1 MVDARDPSERQG
13 RPDKASLDASCVV
26 AQRLGY
32 HTFYSG
38 VVTTTE
44 GTRPDG
50 KSEDMLALER
60 QVCFALSV
68 AARNVVAVYRPVLE
82 PLGLTHPQY
91 LVMLALWQ
99 HGSLS
104 VKELSRLLQLDPG
117 TLSPLL
123 KRLEAAGLLRRERDP
138 KDQRNL
144 ALALTDSGKALRAA
158 AETIP
163 AGIVERLG
171 MPIEELM
178 ALHGALTQVIAASQR
193 ALTTPAVADGTEPQA
208 TVA

>member
-1 MVDARDPSERQG
+1 MTISETA
-13 RPDKASLDASCVV
+13 DDVLV
-26 AQRLGY
+26 
-32 HTFYSG
+32 
-38 VVTTTE
+38 
-44 GTRPDG
+44 
-50 KSEDMLALER
+50 LER

-99 HGSLS
+99 HGTLS
-104 VKELSRLLQLDPG
+104 VKDLSGLLQLDPG

-123 KRLEAAGLLRRERDP
+123 KRLESAGLLRRERDP

-144 ALALTDSGKALRAA
+144 ALALTEKGTALRAE
-158 AETIP
+158 AEKIP

-171 MPIEELM
+171 LPVEELM
-178 ALHGALTQVIAASQR
+178 DLQSALTRVIAASQR
-193 ALTTPAVADGTEPQA
+193 ALNRTGDVR
-208 TVA
+208 

>member
-1 MVDARDPSERQG
+1 MTTSQTPQVPLE
-13 RPDKASLDASCVV
+13 
-26 AQRLGY
+26 
-32 HTFYSG
+32 SG
-38 VVTTTE
+38 DV
-44 GTRPDG
+44 
-50 KSEDMLALER
+50 LALDR

-99 HGSLS
+99 YGTLS
-104 VKELSRLLQLDPG
+104 VKELSGLLQLDPG

-144 ALALTDSGKALRAA
+144 ALALTDKGKALRAE
-158 AETIP
+158 AEKIP
-163 AGIVERLG
+163 GGIVERLG
-171 MPIEELM
+171 MPIEDLM

-193 ALTTPAVADGTEPQA
+193 ALGTRVAGDAEPEA